1 MSLPNRILY
10 DNWINSQ
17 LSVAK
22 YYWWI
27 TIEWKEYIL
36 DYDSCTVEN
45 WKLQITSE
53 WESYFPDLV
62 IASEITKPKVVAK
75 KK

>member
-1 MSLPNRILY
+1 MSLQNRIVY
-10 DNWINSQ
+10 DQRINSQ

-27 TIEWKEYIL
+27 IIEWKEYVL

-45 WKLQITSE
+45 WKLEITPE
-53 WESYFPDLV
+53 WELYFPDLV
-62 IASEITKPKVVAK
+62 IVSDIKKP
-75 KK
+75 